1 MATMQL
7 IVNPAA
13 GRGQAA
19 KIAPDAARILEGLGV
34 SFEVRRTTQPGE
46 ATLLAEQAALAGCP
60 AVVALGGD
68 GTVNE
73 VLNGLVR
80 AQANGGPVGTLGV
93 IPAGS
98 GNDFEYML
106 ERTDGLA
113 SACRRLAEGQ
123 AHAVDV
129 GRVNDRYFANG
140 VGIGFDAVVNV
151 VSRRHRRLRGLP
163 LYLLAVLET
172 VFIYYK
178 APRITVRYDQV
189 ETTAPMLMISVTNGR
204 RFGGGFLVTPQAE
217 LDDGLLDLCLAHQVS
232 QLGILRLIPH
242 FIRGTHI
249 DKPAVKMARAR
260 KVVVTSDDG
269 LASHVDGEIYT
280 TDAKRLEIE
289 ILPRHLNV
297 IG

>member
-1 MATMQL
+1 MATMRL

-19 KIAPDAARILEGLGV
+19 QLEPQVCRILEGLGV
-34 SFEVRRTTQPGE
+34 PFEVQRTARPNE
-46 ATLLAEQAALAGCP
+46 AIHLAEQASLNGCRP
-60 AVVALGGD
+60 VVAVGGD

-80 AQANGGPVGTLGV
+80 AHANGGPVGTLAV

-106 ERTDGLA
+106 RRTDGLEE
-113 SACRRLAEGQ
+113 ACRRLAEGR
-123 AHAVDV
+123 VRLIDV
-129 GRVNDRYFANG
+129 GRVNERYFANG

-163 LYLLAVLET
+163 LYLLALLET

-178 APRITVRYDQV
+178 APMMTVTYDGG
-189 ETTAPMLMISVTNGR
+189 EFSAPMLMISAMNGR

-217 LDDGLLDLCLAHQVS
+217 IDDSLLDLCLARKVS
-232 QLGILRLIPH
+232 RPEILRMIPL
-242 FIRGTHI
+242 FIRGTHTHQA
-249 DKPAVKMARAR
+249 AVRMVRSR
-260 KVVVTSDDG
+260 RLVVESEDG
-269 LASHVDGEIYT
+269 LASHVDGEIFT
-280 TDAKRLEIE
+280 QDARRLEIE
-289 ILPRHLNV
+289 ILPRRLNIV
-297 IG
+297 G